1 MYNGRQPLLATRAIK
16 AQSCR
21 MTDAR
26 IDKSDHIFP
35 STHKNTEKKT
45 TCLQSYAD
53 VHAIEFNQKVV
64 PRVTDSITKSD
75 FAAQIYN
82 HRRRNHCN
90 DINNILSR
98 TNVVQLSKAEILAV
112 TAEFT
117 VQTVINALRK
127 IYFNR
132 EYKRFDRW
140 LTDVTQLL

>member
-21 MTDAR
+21 TTDAR

-35 STHKNTEKKT
+35 STHQNTEKKT

-64 PRVTDSITKSD
+64 PRVI
-75 FAAQIYN
+75 AAQIYN

-98 TNVVQLSKAEILAV
+98 TNVVQLSKATGSCAQKAKILAV

-117 VQTVINALRK
+117 VLTVINALRK

-132 EYKRFDRW
+132 EYRG
-140 LTDVTQLL
+140 V

>member
-21 MTDAR
+21 TTDAR

-35 STHKNTEKKT
+35 STHKNTEKKA

-53 VHAIEFNQKVV
+53 VHAIEFNQKLV

-82 HRRRNHCN
+82 HRRR
-90 DINNILSR
+90 
-98 TNVVQLSKAEILAV
+98 TNVVQLSKATGSCAQKAKILAV
-112 TAEFT
+112 TAELT
-117 VQTVINALRK
+117 VLTVINALRK

-132 EYKRFDRW
+132 EYKR
-140 LTDVTQLL
+140 V

>member
-21 MTDAR
+21 TTDAR

-53 VHAIEFNQKVV
+53 VHAIEFNQKFV

-75 FAAQIYN
+75 FAA

-98 TNVVQLSKAEILAV
+98 TNVVQLSKATGSCAQKAKILAV

-117 VQTVINALRK
+117 VLTAINALRK
-127 IYFNR
+127 SYFNR
-132 EYKRFDRW
+132 EFKR
-140 LTDVTQLL
+140 V

>member
-21 MTDAR
+21 TTDAR

-35 STHKNTEKKT
+35 STHKNRVKKT

-64 PRVTDSITKSD
+64 PSVTNSITKSD

-82 HRRRNHCN
+82 HRLRNHCN

-98 TNVVQLSKAEILAV
+98 TNVVQLSKATGSCAQKAKILAV

-117 VQTVINALRK
+117 VLTVINALRK

-132 EYKRFDRW
+132 EYKR
-140 LTDVTQLL
+140 V

>member
-21 MTDAR
+21 TTDAR

-53 VHAIEFNQKVV
+53 VHAIEFNQKLV
-64 PRVTDSITKSD
+64 PRVTDSD

-82 HRRRNHCN
+82 HRRR
-90 DINNILSR
+90 
-98 TNVVQLSKAEILAV
+98 TNVVQLSKATGSCAQKAKILAV

-117 VQTVINALRK
+117 VLTVINALRK

-132 EYKRFDRW
+132 EYKR
-140 LTDVTQLL
+140 V

>member
-1 MYNGRQPLLATRAIK
+1 MYNGWQPLLATRAIK

-21 MTDAR
+21 TTDAR

-53 VHAIEFNQKVV
+53 VHAIEFNQKFV

-82 HRRRNHCN
+82 HRQRNHCN

-98 TNVVQLSKAEILAV
+98 TNVVQLSKATGSCAQKAKILAV

-117 VQTVINALRK
+117 VLTVINALRK

-132 EYKRFDRW
+132 EYKR
-140 LTDVTQLL
+140 V

>member
-21 MTDAR
+21 TTDAR

-45 TCLQSYAD
+45 TCLQ
-53 VHAIEFNQKVV
+53 
-64 PRVTDSITKSD
+64 RVTDSITKSD

-98 TNVVQLSKAEILAV
+98 TNVVQLSKATGSCAQKAKILAV

-117 VQTVINALRK
+117 VLTVINALRK

-132 EYKRFDRW
+132 EYKR
-140 LTDVTQLL
+140 V

>member
-21 MTDAR
+21 TTDAR

-35 STHKNTEKKT
+35 STDKNTEKKT

-82 HRRRNHCN
+82 HRRRNHRN

-98 TNVVQLSKAEILAV
+98 TNVVQLSKATGSCAQKAKILAV

-117 VQTVINALRK
+117 VLTVINALRK

-132 EYKRFDRW
+132 EYKR
-140 LTDVTQLL
+140 V